1 MANSSSNDCFD
12 DWVWSV
18 NWTMASE
25 VAWHSLATRAR
36 ELGTKQWTDRN
47 EKAPVLFV
55 SVSVVQV
62 NSLFRKLVYLWFQA
76 WALEFKSRDVFISRE
91 QLPFSHW
98 KKKKRDWGWLYLLSR
113 TFWHCNAGALAGL
126 HCVKQRVLTRLSCR
140 PPCHVLLVNQW
151 AQIRKLKACGV
162 FEPRTATG
170 WELFSCLSCLLI
182 TIFRLLSVS
191 FH

>member
-1 MANSSSNDCFD
+1 MANSTSNDCFD

-62 NSLFRKLVYLWFQA
+62 NSLFRKLVYLCFQA

-91 QLPFSHW
+91 QLSFSHW
-98 KKKKRDWGWLYLLSR
+98 KKKKERLR
-113 TFWHCNAGALAGL
+113 LA
-126 HCVKQRVLTRLSCR
+126 VS
-140 PPCHVLLVNQW
+140 
-151 AQIRKLKACGV
+151 
-162 FEPRTATG
+162 FEPNILTLQCRGFGRIALCQTEGTHQIVMSTPVPCFTS
-170 WELFSCLSCLLI
+170 E
-182 TIFRLLSVS
+182 SVS
-191 FH
+191 SNQEA